1 MQADK
6 VGSRRV
12 DAPTSFDCDALR
24 REFQAYRGSL
34 AGAPVGLQF
43 VDDLLALAE
52 CADIGSLKRRSVDE
66 HVLAAASRLNEAATA
81 LVIVPF
87 HCALIHKICTG
98 CTFGQAR
105 DSAARPV
112 HSIFWGS

>member
-1 MQADK
+1 
-6 VGSRRV
+6 
-12 DAPTSFDCDALR
+12 
-24 REFQAYRGSL
+24 
-34 AGAPVGLQF
+34 
-43 VDDLLALAE
+43 
-52 CADIGSLKRRSVDE
+52 VDE

>member
-6 VGSRRV
+6 VGSQRV

-52 CADIGSLKRRSVDE
+52 CPDTGSLKRRSVDE
-66 HVLAAASRLNEAATA
+66 HVLAAASRLNEAVTA
-81 LVIVPF
+81 LVVVPF
-87 HCALIHKICTG
+87 HVPLFINCPLNT
-98 CTFGQAR
+98 
-105 DSAARPV
+105 
-112 HSIFWGS
+112 